1 MQFCDECGS
10 MMRNEEGTM
19 VCASCGHRED
29 QDADLAAEF
38 TSTESQDDSDVI
50 ESTEESSME
59 GKPSTETHC
68 KECGHDRAWY
78 DIRQTAS
85 ADEPPTR
92 FLKCQECGHQWRE
105 YN

>member
-1 MQFCDECGS
+1 
-10 MMRNEEGTM
+10 MMRSEDGTM
-19 VCASCGHRED
+19 VCSSCGQRAD

-38 TSTESQDDSDVI
+38 TSTESQADADVI

-59 GKPSTETHC
+59 GKPSTETYC
-68 KECGHDRAWY
+68 DECGHERAWY

-92 FLKCQECGHQWRE
+92 SLKCQECGHQWRE